1 MNLKDKIKGEIF
13 QNIGLVADEQGLEC
27 YLIGGYV
34 RDLLLGRPSKD
45 IDVVVVGDGVEFAQK
60 LRQKIG
66 KDKASLSVFKT
77 YGTAQIKT
85 DEEEIEIVGARRE
98 SYRHDSRN
106 PIVEAGTLR
115 DDQLRRD
122 FTINVLAICLNS
134 DRFGDVIDPFG
145 GIDDLEKKIIRTPCD
160 PDITFSDD
168 PLRMMR
174 AIRFATQLGFRI
186 SEPTLEAIMR
196 NHERIEIITKER
208 ITDELNKIILSRKP
222 SVGFELLSLTGL
234 LAIIFPELS
243 QMRGVETRDG
253 KAHKDNFKHSLQVLD
268 QLAEKSDN
276 LWLRWAALLHD
287 IGKPQTKRWEE
298 GRGWTFHNHN
308 FVGSKMVKRIFQ
320 NLRLPLG
327 EPLRFTQK
335 MVNLHMRPIALM
347 EDEVTDSAVRRL
359 LFEAGDDIE
368 ELMMLCESD
377 ITSNNRLKVRQFA
390 ENYKLVRQ
398 KLVEIEE
405 KDRIRQFQPPIGGE
419 EIMQIFGL
427 PPSAMVGT
435 LKNEIKDAI
444 LDGVIPNS
452 YPEAYEFLMKSAKE
466 KGLAVVEN

>member
-1 MNLKDKIKGEIF
+1 MNLKDKLKGEIF
-13 QNIGLVADEQGLEC
+13 QTIGSLADELGLEC

-34 RDLLLGRPSKD
+34 RDMLLGRPSKD
-45 IDVVVVGDGVEFAQK
+45 IDVVVVGNGVEFAEK

-66 KDKASLSVFKT
+66 KKRAALSVFKT

-85 DEEEIEIVGARRE
+85 ANEEIEIVGARKE
-98 SYRHDSRN
+98 SYNHDSRN

-134 DRFGDVIDPFG
+134 ERYGEVIDPFG
-145 GIDDLEKKIIRTPCD
+145 GIEDLEKKIIRTPCD

-186 SEPTLEAIMR
+186 SEPTLEAILR
-196 NHERIEIITKER
+196 NHQRIEIITKER
-208 ITDELNKIILSRKP
+208 ITDELNKIILSKKP
-222 SVGFELLSLTGL
+222 SIGFELLSLTGL
-234 LAIIFPELS
+234 LAIIFPELQ
-243 QMRGVETRDG
+243 QMRGIETKDG

-268 QLAEKSDN
+268 QLAEKSDD
-276 LWLRWAALLHD
+276 LWLRWGTLLHD
-287 IGKPQTKRWEE
+287 IGKPQTKRWED

-308 FVGSKMVKRIFQ
+308 FIGSKMVKRIFQ

-359 LFEAGDDIE
+359 LFEAGEDIE

-405 KDRIRQFQPPIGGE
+405 KDRIRQFQPPISGE
-419 EIMQIFGL
+419 EIMQMFGL

-466 KGLAVVEN
+466 KGLTIARS

>member
-1 MNLKDKIKGEIF
+1 MNLKDKIQGEIF
-13 QNIGLVADEQGLEC
+13 QTIGSLADELSLEC

-34 RDLLLGRPSKD
+34 RDIFLNRPSKD
-45 IDVVVVGDGVEFAQK
+45 IDIVVVGNGVDFAEK

-66 KDKASLSVFKT
+66 KKQATLSVFKT

-85 DEEEIEIVGARRE
+85 ANEEIEIVGARKE
-98 SYRHDSRN
+98 SYKHDSRN

-134 DRFGDVIDPFG
+134 ERYGEVIDPFG
-145 GIDDLEKKIIRTPCD
+145 GIEDLEKKIIRTPCD

-186 SEPTLEAIMR
+186 SEPTLEAILR
-196 NHERIEIITKER
+196 NHKRIEIITKER
-208 ITDELNKIILSRKP
+208 ITDELNKIILSKKP
-222 SVGFELLSLTGL
+222 SIGFELLSLTGL
-234 LAIIFPELS
+234 LAIIFPELQ
-243 QMRGVETRDG
+243 QMRGIETKDG

-276 LWLRWAALLHD
+276 LWLRWGTLLHD
-287 IGKPQTKRWEE
+287 IGKPQTKRWED

-308 FVGSKMVKRIFQ
+308 FIGSKMVKRIFQ

-405 KDRIRQFQPPIGGE
+405 KDRIRQFQPPISGE
-419 EIMQIFGL
+419 EIMQMFGL

-452 YPEAYEFLMKSAKE
+452 YPEAYEFLMKSAKD
-466 KGLAVVEN
+466 KGLTIVKS